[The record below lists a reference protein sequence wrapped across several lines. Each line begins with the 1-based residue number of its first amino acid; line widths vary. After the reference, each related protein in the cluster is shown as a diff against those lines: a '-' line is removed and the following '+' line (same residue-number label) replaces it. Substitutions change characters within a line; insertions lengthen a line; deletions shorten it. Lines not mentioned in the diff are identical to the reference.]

1 MFARVNYNLQGTSSS
16 FSNLFENHGKLGNS
30 SAKISVNLLASVLV
44 KVEVEGHT
52 VIVNNSLLGGVE
64 IRSNQIESDQSNVNL
79 LNVRSQVE
87 TRKLMYFLI
96 TKC

>member
-16 FSNLFENHGKLGNS
+16 FSNLFENHEKLGNS
-30 SAKISVNLLASVLV
+30 SAKISVNLLANVLV

-52 VIVNNSLLGGVE
+52 VIVNNSLLGGLE

-79 LNVRSQVE
+79 LNVRYQVE